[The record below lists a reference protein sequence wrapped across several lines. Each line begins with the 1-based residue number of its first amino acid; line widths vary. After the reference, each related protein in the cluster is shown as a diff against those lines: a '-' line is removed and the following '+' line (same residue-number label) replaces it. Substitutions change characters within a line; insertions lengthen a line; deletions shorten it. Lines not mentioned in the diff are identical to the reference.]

1 MSTPHDLIR
10 AIVDED
16 FVAAKEITNNL
27 VFAAVS
33 DELEVAK
40 MEVAANLFN
49 DCEDCGGEDIHER
62 QATRPGDAGYIPGT
76 PIPTPNLQR
85 PSDIGKY
92 YFNPNDQLNKRPPK
106 PGSVK
111 RPGGTLSNT
120 RPAGVGNTTPRQ
132 NLPTDPTYN
141 PAVTEGQMSANRYGG
156 GKSFDWKKPHP
167 SNAKDYDKDGKIESP
182 KDEVHGSH
190 INAAVKAGKLSP
202 SAASKTKNK
211 GKYR

>member
-40 MEVAANLFN
+40 MEVAANLFD
-49 DCEDCGGEDIHER
+49 DCETCGD
-62 QATRPGDAGYIPGT
+62 DV
-76 PIPTPNLQR
+76 
-85 PSDIGKY
+85 S
-92 YFNPNDQLNKRPPK
+92 
-106 PGSVK
+106 
-111 RPGGTLSNT
+111 
-120 RPAGVGNTTPRQ
+120 
-132 NLPTDPTYN
+132 
-141 PAVTEGQMSANRYGG
+141 EGLMSANRYGG
-156 GKSFDWKKPHP
+156 GKP
-167 SNAKDYDKDGKIESP
+167 NTKDFDKDGKIESP

-190 INAAVKAGKLSP
+190 INAAVKAGRLTP
-202 SAASKTKNK
+202 SAASETKNK

>member
-40 MEVAANLFN
+40 MEVAANLFDN
-49 DCEDCGGEDIHER
+49 CEDCGEV
-62 QATRPGDAGYIPGT
+62 
-76 PIPTPNLQR
+76 
-85 PSDIGKY
+85 S
-92 YFNPNDQLNKRPPK
+92 
-106 PGSVK
+106 
-111 RPGGTLSNT
+111 
-120 RPAGVGNTTPRQ
+120 
-132 NLPTDPTYN
+132 
-141 PAVTEGQMSANRYGG
+141 EGQMSANRYGG

-167 SNAKDYDKDGKIESP
+167 SNGKDYDKDGKIEPP

>member
-40 MEVAANLFN
+40 MEVAANLFD
-49 DCEDCGGEDIHER
+49 DCETCGDDVNEELAKAD
-62 QATRPGDAGYIPGT
+62 
-76 PIPTPNLQR
+76 
-85 PSDIGKY
+85 
-92 YFNPNDQLNKRPPK
+92 
-106 PGSVK
+106 
-111 RPGGTLSNT
+111 
-120 RPAGVGNTTPRQ
+120 
-132 NLPTDPTYN
+132 
-141 PAVTEGQMSANRYGG
+141 
-156 GKSFDWKKPHP
+156 FDR
-167 SNAKDYDKDGKIESP
+167 DGKRETP
-182 KDEVHGSH
+182 QAEVHGSH
-190 INAAVKAGKLSP
+190 INAAVKAGRLTP